1 MARVEATARAAHLA
15 RLALAR
21 QRELRVLAALAGS
34 CGGRGGGPTLVETWQ
49 YRGIAA
55 VGKRGVAGPAP
66 EVEVRQC
73 PWRDGHC
80 VLGAR
85 PSRGPCL
92 AFRLK
97 TFDEDWKRRLGRRFN
112 IWCFEQPWE
121 STELRSWSPKRCA
134 ARSSRRT
141 SGAPSAAPLRSTA
154 RHAAAM
160 VALRGACVPRA

>member
-34 CGGRGGGPTLVETWQ
+34 CGGRGGGPFLVETWE

-85 PSRGPCL
+85 PSRAL
-92 AFRLK
+92 AWAFRLK
-97 TFDEDWKRRLGRRFN
+97 RERQAVKRRLGSLYLGVN
-112 IWCFEQPWE
+112 
-121 STELRSWSPKRCA
+121 
-134 ARSSRRT
+134 
-141 SGAPSAAPLRSTA
+141 
-154 RHAAAM
+154 
-160 VALRGACVPRA
+160 